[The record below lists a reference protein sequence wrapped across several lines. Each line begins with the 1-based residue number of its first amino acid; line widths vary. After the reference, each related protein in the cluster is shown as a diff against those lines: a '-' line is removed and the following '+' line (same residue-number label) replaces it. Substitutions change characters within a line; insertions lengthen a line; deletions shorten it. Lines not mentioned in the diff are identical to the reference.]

1 MRILHRSLKSILF
14 ELIVLRHPFH
24 VIYILNMYFAFY
36 LYFACSESQI
46 TLMVWGIFFLRRL
59 LFSPCS
65 LLADL
70 FSIFMCFYHFF
81 FFPDSNFSE
90 FIWLF
95 LESPNHCGNCCLS
108 VLKIRCFFVLCVH
121 AFFNFFPLMRFL
133 MNPQTCHA
141 LWHLFL
147 TYLLFPHL

>member
-1 MRILHRSLKSILF
+1 MRILHRPLKSILF
-14 ELIVLRHPFH
+14 ELTALRYPFH

-36 LYFACSESQI
+36 QYLGDFF
-46 TLMVWGIFFLRRL
+46 FFLRHL
-59 LFSPCS
+59 LFSTCS

-70 FSIFMCFYHFF
+70 FSIFMCFYLF

-90 FIWLF
+90 FVWLF
-95 LESPNHCGNCCLS
+95 LESPNHSGNCYLS
-108 VLKIRCFFVLCVH
+108 VLKIRCFFVLYVH
-121 AFFNFFPLMRFL
+121 EFFNFFSSHRFL
-133 MNPQTCHA
+133 MNPQTCHT

>member
-1 MRILHRSLKSILF
+1 MLSTSWTCILLF
-14 ELIVLRHPFH
+14 
-24 VIYILNMYFAFY
+24 IYILHVLSHRLHWRFGGF
-36 LYFACSESQI
+36 
-46 TLMVWGIFFLRRL
+46 FFLRRL

-95 LESPNHCGNCCLS
+95 LESPHHCGNCCLS